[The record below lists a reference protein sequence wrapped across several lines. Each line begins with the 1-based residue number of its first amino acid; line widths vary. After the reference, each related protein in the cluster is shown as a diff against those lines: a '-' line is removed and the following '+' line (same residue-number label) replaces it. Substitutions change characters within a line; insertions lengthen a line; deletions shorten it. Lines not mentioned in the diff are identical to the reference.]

1 MRVERDS
8 MGEVEIPDDALWG
21 AQTQRAEE
29 NFPISGRRFSRNFIR
44 ALGQV
49 KKACCQA
56 NLELGLIEEEKAQAI
71 LQASDEV
78 IAGKWDEHFPL
89 DIFQTGSGTSTNMN
103 ANEVIANRAIQLMGG
118 EIGSRSPVHPND
130 NVNLSQSSND
140 VIPTT
145 IHIALILAVHEN
157 LLPALSKLE
166 HSLQKK
172 ETAFADIVKTGRTHL
187 QDATPIRLGQEF
199 GGYAAQTA
207 KSIQK
212 AQQAIDLLRE
222 IPLGGTAVGTGL
234 NRPRDFPATAIEFL
248 NKNLDIQ
255 FEETDNHIEANAAR
269 DDLVAVSGLI
279 KTIAVSMTKIANDIR
294 WMGSG
299 PRSGLGELDLPV
311 VQPGSSIMP
320 GKNNPVIAESLI
332 QVAAYVIG
340 SDQIVTQAGLGGYF
354 ELNLMMPLMSHSLMT
369 SVVWLSRA
377 VENFSERCVMGI
389 EANRDKMAQDIENNL
404 SLVTALAPVIG
415 YDQAAK
421 ISKEAFRSGRTI
433 REVAEEMTGLSSQ
446 TLDDALDPGG
456 MTEPDEA

>member
-1 MRVERDS
+1 MRVESDS
-8 MGEVEIPDDALWG
+8 MGEVEIPEDALWG
-21 AQTQRAEE
+21 AQTQRAIE
-29 NFPISGRRFSRNFIR
+29 NFSISGRRFGRLFIR

-56 NLELGLIEEEKAQAI
+56 NLELGLIGENIAHAI

-103 ANEVIANRAIQLMGG
+103 ANEVIANRAIQLLGG
-118 EIGSRSPVHPND
+118 KVGSRSPVHPND
-130 NVNLSQSSND
+130 DVNLSQSSND
-140 VIPTT
+140 VIPTA
-145 IHIALILAVHEN
+145 IHIALILGIRES
-157 LLPALSKLE
+157 LLPALLDLE
-166 HSLQKK
+166 RNLREK
-172 ETAFADIVKTGRTHL
+172 ELEFDEIVKTGRTHL

-199 GGYAAQTA
+199 GGYATQAS

-212 AQQAIDLLRE
+212 AEQAIDLLRE

-234 NRPRDFPATAIEFL
+234 NRAQEYPVTAIGFL
-248 NKNLDIQ
+248 NQNMDLQLK
-255 FEETDNHIEANAAR
+255 EAGNHIEANAAR

-279 KTIAVSMTKIANDIR
+279 RTIAVSMSKIANDIR

-340 SDQIVTQAGLGGYF
+340 SDQMVTQAGLGGYF
-354 ELNLMMPLMSHSLMT
+354 ELNLMMPLMSYSLRT
-369 SVVWLSRA
+369 SVEWLSRA
-377 VENFSERCVMGI
+377 VENFSERCVLGI
-389 EANRDKMAQDIENNL
+389 EANRTKMAQDVENNL
-404 SLVTALAPVIG
+404 SLVTALAPLIG
-415 YDQAAK
+415 YDKAAD
-421 ISKEAFRSGRTI
+421 ISKEAYRTGQSI
-433 REVAEEMTGLSSQ
+433 RQVAEDMAGLSSQ
-446 TLDDALDPGG
+446 ELDAVLDPRG
-456 MTEPDEA
+456 MTEPDES

>member
-8 MGEVEIPDDALWG
+8 MGKVEIPDDALWG
-21 AQTQRAEE
+21 AQTQRAVE

-56 NLELGLIEEEKAQAI
+56 NLELGLIDDEKAQAI

-103 ANEVIANRAIQLMGG
+103 ANEVIANRAIQFLGG

-130 NVNLSQSSND
+130 DVNLSQSSND

-145 IHIALILAVHEN
+145 IHIALILALREH
-157 LLPALSKLE
+157 LIPALSKLE
-166 HSLQKK
+166 DSLREK
-172 ETAFADIVKTGRTHL
+172 EKAFDDIVKTGRTHL

-199 GGYAAQTA
+199 GGYAAQTT
-207 KSIQK
+207 KGIQK

-234 NRPRDFPATAIEFL
+234 NRPSDFPAAAISFL
-248 NKNLDIQ
+248 NKNLDTQ
-255 FEETDNHIEANAAR
+255 LKESENHFESNAAR
-269 DDLVAVSGLI
+269 DDLVAVSGLM

-354 ELNLMMPLMSHSLMT
+354 ELNLMMPLMYHSLMT
-369 SVVWLSRA
+369 SVMWLSRA
-377 VENFSERCVMGI
+377 VENFSERCVTGI
-389 EANRDKMAQDIENNL
+389 EANRDKMARDVENNL
-404 SLVTALAPVIG
+404 SLVTALAPIIG

-421 ISKEAFRSGRTI
+421 ISKEAYRSGRTI
-433 REVAEEMTGLSSQ
+433 REVAKEMTELSSQ
-446 TLDDALDPGG
+446 ELDDVLDPRG
-456 MTEPDEA
+456 MTEPDET